1 MTTSIPQE
9 YLDLRTQEDFG
20 FSAVDEGEVQQVT
33 DSETL
38 ETTIIRETVSTSN
51 EAIARLEQKI
61 DSVLAIYEQTT
72 FGLDTQKLQ
81 LEESYATKESQLLE
95 STQAKLTELEK
106 MIVPLLVNL
115 MKNPEKEYIYWPNR
129 KEKLEEQVSKIVS
142 LTRG

>member
-115 MKNPEKEYIYWPNR
+115 MKNPEKEYI
-129 KEKLEEQVSKIVS
+129 
-142 LTRG
+142 

>member
-1 MTTSIPQE
+1 MTTPIPQE

-20 FSAVDEGEVQQVT
+20 FSAVDEGEVTQVT

-81 LEESYATKESQLLE
+81 LEESYATKESQLLA

-129 KEKLEEQVSKIVS
+129 KEKLEEQVSKIVT

>member
-1 MTTSIPQE
+1 MTIPQE

-20 FSAVDEGEVQQVT
+20 FSAVDESEVTQVT
-33 DSETL
+33 NEETL

-51 EAIARLEQKI
+51 ESIARLEQKI

-72 FGLDTQKLQ
+72 FGLDSQKQQ
-81 LEESYATKESQLLE
+81 LEDSFATKETDLIA
-95 STQAKLTELEK
+95 STQSKLAELEK

-115 MKNPEKEYIYWPNR
+115 MKNPEKEYIYWPDR
-129 KEKLEEQVSKIVS
+129 KSKLEEQVNRVIA